1 MGRPSKFTQ
10 ALADEI
16 CERIARG
23 ASLVKILKD
32 DHMPEY
38 PAVMRWLEKDESFRE
53 NYAHAREARADH
65 YADEIV
71 DIVDDCE
78 DPAKARLQMDA
89 RKWYAGK
96 LKPKRYGDKLGL
108 EGPEGGPIQVIV
120 QRLSDS

>member
-1 MGRPSKFTQ
+1 MGRPSKFSQ

-16 CERIARG
+16 CERIALG
-23 ASLVKILKD
+23 ASLVRILKAD
-32 DHMPEY
+32 DMPSY
-38 PAVMRWLEKDESFRE
+38 TFVTKWLDENAEFAAK
-53 NYAHAREARADH
+53 YAHARERQADH

-71 DIVDDCE
+71 GIVDDCE

-89 RKWYAGK
+89 RKWYASK

-120 QRLSDS
+120 QRLGDS

>member
-16 CERIARG
+16 CERIAEG
-23 ASLVKILKD
+23 ISLRRLCLED
-32 DHMPEY
+32 GMPE
-38 PAVMRWLEKDESFRE
+38 PRTVSKWLEKDEAFHRQ
-53 NYAHAREARADH
+53 YALARERQADT

-71 DIVDDCE
+71 AISDE
-78 DPAKARLQMDA
+78 EPDPARARVRMDA
-89 RKWYAGK
+89 RKWYASK

-120 QRLSDS
+120 QRLSDG